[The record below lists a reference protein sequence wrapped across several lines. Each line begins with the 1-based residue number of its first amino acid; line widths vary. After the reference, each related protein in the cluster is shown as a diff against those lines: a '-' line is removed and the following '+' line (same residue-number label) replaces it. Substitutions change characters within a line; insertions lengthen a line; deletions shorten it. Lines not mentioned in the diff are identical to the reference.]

1 VLFRW
6 AHLISCFFRTRH
18 PRLPAQCRRRCERS
32 EPSPGADVA
41 VPVQMWEGRAQS
53 RRRCGDVSVPQG
65 LEALQRIA
73 CKLVLFDDALLIA
86 RSRGGALRAANR
98 RIQSVYSSQ
107 RRRVRSRC
115 CASTSHRR
123 CHKSHRQRR
132 KSHRLR
138 CETPSADAVNG
149 IGRAIRQKA
158 SADAEAS
165 ADACQRHPSAF
176 GGRQPSSGARQRWA
190 LSAGV
195 YGSSAFKFY
204 ALLQHTNLAQ
214 VRGGMHA

>member
-1 VLFRW
+1 MFY
-6 AHLISCFFRTRH
+6 A
-18 PRLPAQCRRRCERS
+18 
-32 EPSPGADVA
+32 
-41 VPVQMWEGRAQS
+41 
-53 RRRCGDVSVPQG
+53 PQG

-98 RIQSVYSSQ
+98 RIPSVYSSQ

-115 CASTSHRR
+115 CASTS
-123 CHKSHRQRR
+123 
-132 KSHRLR
+132 LR
-138 CETPSADAVNG
+138 CETPSADAING
-149 IGRAIRQKA
+149 IGCAIRQKA
-158 SADAEAS
+158 SADAEAA

-176 GGRQPSSGARQRWA
+176 GGGQPSSGARQRWA
-190 LSAGV
+190 LTAGV

>member
-1 VLFRW
+1 MFY
-6 AHLISCFFRTRH
+6 A
-18 PRLPAQCRRRCERS
+18 
-32 EPSPGADVA
+32 
-41 VPVQMWEGRAQS
+41 
-53 RRRCGDVSVPQG
+53 PQG

-98 RIQSVYSSQ
+98 RIPSVYSSQ

-115 CASTSHRR
+115 CASTS
-123 CHKSHRQRR
+123 
-132 KSHRLR
+132 LR
-138 CETPSADAVNG
+138 CETPSADAING
-149 IGRAIRQKA
+149 IGCAIRQK
-158 SADAEAS
+158 AS
-165 ADACQRHPSAF
+165 ADACQRHPSAV
-176 GGRQPSSGARQRWA
+176 GGAQPSSGARQRWA
-190 LSAGV
+190 LTAGV